1 MKTPS
6 SDIFNL
12 IQSMDRSEKRYFK
25 VFARKHVIGDQNNYE
40 LLFDLIADQEAY
52 NEQAIKKLWA
62 QHGDPA
68 HYAVLKQ
75 QLFDQILTALHHYHT
90 TRSKNETIKQLLH
103 ETEILMNKGLADAG
117 VKRLQKA
124 RKMIER
130 YEAIELLPE
139 VNRLERKQ
147 WGERYYQNTT
157 EAGMTTQLKN
167 ELTDL
172 ELLAEVSKQRHVT
185 DQVAYAHYKN
195 VSADTPHPDELMP
208 QGFPEQLYRTKLDRE
223 QALATW
229 HFMHMRP
236 KQAAVHNKRFL
247 EILEE
252 GKLVEQYPTR
262 YFSVLNNYLVDCVS
276 NGKNDE
282 AKAGLRKLRGLG
294 ELQSFKRIH
303 DMSVKIFRLGYLLEL
318 NLCLSEGAFEK
329 ADELCRL
336 IDAGK
341 KRFEGRIVKHNL
353 FSFDYLLAYLQFGNG
368 NYQACIDRL
377 YSIVIEQ
384 DNTAVQEIQRFART
398 LLIIAQYQAGNY
410 RLLESLLDSVY
421 RYQAKQEG
429 TTLTEKA
436 ILSSLRKL
444 NYANE
449 RHIKTALFTALQQ
462 KLDSIAD
469 KPNEARAYNY
479 FNFKLW
485 VQSHLNSRSFKEL
498 YLAEVN

>member
-6 SDIFNL
+6 SDIFML
-12 IQSMDRSEKRYFK
+12 INSMDRSEKRYFK
-25 VFARKHVIGDQNNYE
+25 VFARKHVIGEQNNYE
-40 LLFDLIADQEAY
+40 LLFDLIADQDSY
-52 NEQAIKKLWA
+52 DEQALKKLWA
-62 QHGDPA
+62 LHGDPA

-90 TRSKNETIKQLLH
+90 TRSNNETIKQLLH
-103 ETEILMNKGLADAG
+103 ETEILMNKGLTDAG
-117 VKRLQKA
+117 AKRLKKA
-124 RKMIER
+124 RKMIDR
-130 YEAIELLPE
+130 NEAIELLPE
-139 VNRLERKQ
+139 ANRLERKQ
-147 WGERYYQNTT
+147 WGEKYYQGVS
-157 EAGMTTQLKN
+157 EESMEQQLQN
-167 ELTDL
+167 ELADL
-172 ELLAEVSKQRHVT
+172 ELLTKMNEQRHVT
-185 DQVAYAHYKN
+185 DKVAFAHYKN
-195 VSADTPHPDELMP
+195 VSANTPHPDELLP
-208 QGFPEQLYRTKLDRE
+208 KGFPKHLYRTELDRE

-229 HFMHMRP
+229 HFMHLQP
-236 KQAAVHNKRFL
+236 QKAAVHNKRFI
-247 EILEE
+247 EILED
-252 GKLVEQYPTR
+252 GGLVEQYPAR

-282 AKAGLRKLRGLG
+282 AKAGLKKLRKLG
-294 ELQSFKRIH
+294 ELQAFKRIH
-303 DMSVKIFRLGYLLEL
+303 DMPVKIFRLGYLLEL
-318 NLCLSEGAFEK
+318 NLALSEGAFER
-329 ADELCRL
+329 ADELTQQ

-444 NYANE
+444 NYADE
-449 RHIKTALFTALQQ
+449 RHIKTALFTALQH
-462 KLDSIAD
+462 KLDGIKK
-469 KPNEARAYNY
+469 KPGETRAYNY
-479 FNFKLW
+479 FAFHTW
-485 VQSHLNSRSFKEL
+485 IESHLQGQPFKKL